1 MVEIVNIPE
10 KEKPPH
16 YKKFLEN
23 PINKAIFDRLKE
35 L

>member
-1 MVEIVNIPE
+1 MVGTVNLIK
-10 KEKPPH
+10 KEKNPH

>member
-1 MVEIVNIPE
+1 MEENE
-10 KEKPPH
+10 KKEKTPH

>member
-1 MVEIVNIPE
+1 MSE
-10 KEKPPH
+10 KEKTPH